1 MSNRLQVLKS
11 SVAKQAIALAVL
23 VFAGNVLLLFTI
35 LGLFSR
41 FEESL
46 RQEQEARQ
54 VVACLLQFSSATQL
68 ATFTLIERTRTE
80 DNSQERYSSIFLGL
94 PRIFAELKHSL
105 RNRPEDDSRLNALSL
120 ALDQA
125 ISLVHK
131 VEVSYWRQYSPGRKQ
146 IHIGYCTELIKVTNT
161 ISDLLTVLDDKYRG
175 MATAENS
182 VSLFTSASLVNIL
195 LLALLVNT
203 LVVITSFLFVVALLI
218 RRIKLIAQNTINIG
232 LENSTVPSSMS
243 ISRSGSR
250 PGSSRRANKDSNDEL
265 GAIALEFRELA
276 EHLNSA
282 KSSEALALE
291 HAADFICLLDQK
303 GILLRVSEASA
314 KLLGYPVA
322 DLVGR
327 RLNSIVEPG
336 AAEALAQALRSLVQV
351 ESPLSFE
358 SRIIKGTGE
367 KRDFAFRAK
376 LSPDKTIVCVA
387 NDVTEKNQ
395 LNSKIRESEERFRT
409 ILNSLPLMV
418 VGLSPSGQITAVNA
432 YGVALSRYS
441 QEELLWQSLEHLFSA
456 PEEAKLSSNTGLS
469 ASPSSLPGVDELV
482 LNRLE
487 GVQLTQKLRRKDGTY
502 VSVELVLGNYADD
515 GIAEQKNNKESDR
528 RADKKS
534 LAFVR
539 DVSVREQIE
548 IAKRDFVNMIG
559 HDLRSPLMSL
569 SATLSYISKA
579 TSLPAVAEAEKVF
592 YSLIALTSDFLY
604 LGRLEAGEEH
614 LGITQTTFSSL
625 INSLVQAITAS
636 ELTRPL
642 VGNFGS
648 TASSAASGV
657 DSYTPLSINQPAGDF
672 ALSADVESLSQ
683 AIMHLLSVLCSA
695 GSSQSQYV
703 IDFRHQPYGLE
714 VLIVGSGLSLSSSI
728 LDSLSQGYV
737 SFSQATGNLR
747 SGLSLGIA
755 IAILGRHG
763 CSLKQYQ
770 SNKQQGFHILVPS
783 R

>member
-35 LGLFSR
+35 LGFFSR

-54 VVACLLQFSSATQL
+54 VVACLSQFSSVTQF
-68 ATFTLIERTRTE
+68 ATFALIERTRTE
-80 DNSQERYSSIFLGL
+80 DNSQERYSSIFLRL

-105 RNRPEDDSRLNALSL
+105 RNRPEDDSRLNDLSL

-131 VEVSYWRQYSPGRKQ
+131 VEVSYWRQYSPSRKHM
-146 IHIGYCTELIKVTNT
+146 HIGYCMELIKVTNT
-161 ISDLLTVLDDKYRG
+161 ISDLLTALDDKYRG
-175 MATAENS
+175 MATAEDS

-195 LLALLVNT
+195 LFTLLAITLLV
-203 LVVITSFLFVVALLI
+203 IASFLFVVALLI
-218 RRIKLIAQNTINIG
+218 RRIKSIAQNTINFG
-232 LENSTVPSSMS
+232 LENSPSPSSMS
-243 ISRSGSR
+243 ISRS
-250 PGSSRRANKDSNDEL
+250 GSSRRANKDSNDEL
-265 GAIALEFRELA
+265 GAIALGFRELA
-276 EHLNSA
+276 QHLNSA

-314 KLLGYPVA
+314 KLLGYPAA
-322 DLVGR
+322 DLIGR
-327 RLNSIVEPG
+327 RLNSVVEPG

-351 ESPLSFE
+351 ESPISFE

-432 YGVALSRYS
+432 YGVALSLYS
-441 QEELLWQSLEHLFSA
+441 QEELLGQSLEHLFS
-456 PEEAKLSSNTGLS
+456 PSS
-469 ASPSSLPGVDELV
+469 ASLTGVDELV

-528 RADKKS
+528 RTDKKS

-548 IAKRDFVNMIG
+548 FAKRDFVNMIG

-636 ELTRPL
+636 ELTRQL
-642 VGNFGS
+642 VGNTGS
-648 TASSAASGV
+648 TASGA
-657 DSYTPLSINQPAGDF
+657 DSYSPLSINQPAGDF
-672 ALSADVESLSQ
+672 ALSADLESLSQ

-695 GSSQSQYV
+695 GSGQSQYV

-714 VLIVGSGLSLSSSI
+714 VLIVGSGLSLTSSI
-728 LDSLSQGYV
+728 LESLSQGYV

-770 SNKQQGFHILVPS
+770 SNKQQGFHILLPS
-783 R
+783 L

>member
-1 MSNRLQVLKS
+1 
-11 SVAKQAIALAVL
+11 VAKQAIALAVF

-54 VVACLLQFSSATQL
+54 VVACLSQFSSVTQF
-68 ATFTLIERTRTE
+68 ATFALIERTRTE
-80 DNSQERYSSIFLGL
+80 DNSQERYSSIFLRL

-105 RNRPEDDSRLNALSL
+105 RNRPEDDSRLNDLSL

-131 VEVSYWRQYSPGRKQ
+131 VEVSYWRQYSPSRKH

-161 ISDLLTVLDDKYRG
+161 ISDLLTALDDKYRG
-175 MATAENS
+175 MATAEDS

-195 LLALLVNT
+195 LFALLAIT
-203 LVVITSFLFVVALLI
+203 LLVIASFLFVVALLI
-218 RRIKLIAQNTINIG
+218 RRIKSIAQNTINFG
-232 LENSTVPSSMS
+232 LENSSAPS
-243 ISRSGSR
+243 SRSGSSWR
-250 PGSSRRANKDSNDEL
+250 VNKDSNDEL

-276 EHLNSA
+276 QHLNSA

-291 HAADFICLLDQK
+291 HSADFICLLDQK

-314 KLLGYPVA
+314 KLLGYPAA
-322 DLVGR
+322 DLIGR

-336 AAEALAQALRSLVQV
+336 AAAALAQALRSLVQV
-351 ESPLSFE
+351 ESLISFE
-358 SRIIKGTGE
+358 SRIVKGTGE

-376 LSPDKTIVCVA
+376 LSPEKTIVCVA

-432 YGVALSRYS
+432 YGVALSMYS
-441 QEELLWQSLEHLFSA
+441 QEELLGQSLEHLFS
-456 PEEAKLSSNTGLS
+456 P
-469 ASPSSLPGVDELV
+469 SPSSLTGVDELV

-528 RADKKS
+528 RTDKKS

-548 IAKRDFVNMIG
+548 FAKRDFVNMIG

-636 ELTRPL
+636 ELTRQL
-642 VGNFGS
+642 VGNTGS
-648 TASSAASGV
+648 TASGA
-657 DSYTPLSINQPAGDF
+657 DSYSPLYINQPAGDF
-672 ALSADVESLSQ
+672 ALSADLESLSQ

-695 GSSQSQYV
+695 GSGQSQYV

-714 VLIVGSGLSLSSSI
+714 VLIVGSGLSLTSSI
-728 LDSLSQGYV
+728 LESLSQGYV

-770 SNKQQGFHILVPS
+770 SNKQQGFHILLPS
-783 R
+783 L

>member
-1 MSNRLQVLKS
+1 MSNKLQVLKS
-11 SVAKQAIALAVL
+11 SVAKQAIALAVF

-54 VVACLLQFSSATQL
+54 VVACLSQFSSVTQF
-68 ATFTLIERTRTE
+68 ATFALIERTRTE
-80 DNSQERYSSIFLGL
+80 DNSQERYSSIFLRL

-105 RNRPEDDSRLNALSL
+105 RNRPEDDSQLNDLSL

-131 VEVSYWRQYSPGRKQ
+131 VEVSYWRQYSPSRKHM
-146 IHIGYCTELIKVTNT
+146 HIGYCTELIKVTNT
-161 ISDLLTVLDDKYRG
+161 ISDLLTALDDKYRG
-175 MATAENS
+175 MATAEDS

-195 LLALLVNT
+195 LFALLAIT
-203 LVVITSFLFVVALLI
+203 LLVIASFLFVVALLI
-218 RRIKLIAQNTINIG
+218 RRIKSIAQNTINFG
-232 LENSTVPSSMS
+232 LENSSAPS
-243 ISRSGSR
+243 SRSGSSWR
-250 PGSSRRANKDSNDEL
+250 VNKDSNDEL

-276 EHLNSA
+276 QHLNSA

-314 KLLGYPVA
+314 KLLGYPAA
-322 DLVGR
+322 DLIGR

-336 AAEALAQALRSLVQV
+336 AAAALAQALRSLVQI
-351 ESPLSFE
+351 ESPISFE
-358 SRIIKGTGE
+358 SRIVKGTGE

-376 LSPDKTIVCVA
+376 LSPEKTIVCVA

-418 VGLSPSGQITAVNA
+418 VGLSPSGKITAVNA
-432 YGVALSRYS
+432 YGVALSMYS
-441 QEELLWQSLEHLFSA
+441 QEELLGQSLEHLFS
-456 PEEAKLSSNTGLS
+456 P
-469 ASPSSLPGVDELV
+469 SPSSLTGVDELV

-528 RADKKS
+528 RTDKKS

-548 IAKRDFVNMIG
+548 FAKRDFVNMIG

-636 ELTRPL
+636 ELTRQL
-642 VGNFGS
+642 VGNTGS
-648 TASSAASGV
+648 TASGA
-657 DSYTPLSINQPAGDF
+657 DSYSPLYINQPAGDF
-672 ALSADVESLSQ
+672 ALSADLESLSQ

-695 GSSQSQYV
+695 GSGQSQYV

-714 VLIVGSGLSLSSSI
+714 VLIVGSGLSLTSSI
-728 LDSLSQGYV
+728 LESLSQGYV

-770 SNKQQGFHILVPS
+770 SNKQQGFHILLPS
-783 R
+783 L

>member
-35 LGLFSR
+35 FGLFSR

-54 VVACLLQFSSATQL
+54 VVACLSQFSSATQF
-68 ATFTLIERTRTE
+68 ATFALIERTRTE
-80 DNSQERYSSIFLGL
+80 DNSQERYSSIFLRL

-105 RNRPEDDSRLNALSL
+105 RDRPEDDARLNALSQ

-131 VEVSYWRQYSPGRKQ
+131 VEVSYWRQYSPNRKL

-161 ISDLLTVLDDKYRG
+161 ISDLLTVLDNKYRG
-175 MATAENS
+175 MATAEDS
-182 VSLFTSASLVNIL
+182 VSLFTSASLVKIL
-195 LLALLVNT
+195 LIALLVNT
-203 LVVITSFLFVVALLI
+203 LVVIASFLFVVALLI
-218 RRIKLIAQNTINIG
+218 RRIKSIAQNTINIG
-232 LENSTVPSSMS
+232 LENSPSPSSMS
-243 ISRSGSR
+243 ISRSVSR
-250 PGSSRRANKDSNDEL
+250 PGSSRRANKVSNDEL

-276 EHLNSA
+276 LHLNSA

-314 KLLGYPVA
+314 KLLGYPAA
-322 DLVGR
+322 DLIGR

-336 AAEALAQALRSLVQV
+336 AAEALAQVLRSLVQV
-351 ESPLSFE
+351 ESPISFE

-376 LSPDKTIVCVA
+376 LSPDNTIVCVA

-432 YGVALSRYS
+432 YGVALSMYS
-441 QEELLWQSLEHLFSA
+441 QEELLGQSLEHLFSA
-456 PEEAKLSSNTGLS
+456 
-469 ASPSSLPGVDELV
+469 SPSSLTGVDELV
-482 LNRLE
+482 SNRLE

-528 RADKKS
+528 RSDKKS

-625 INSLVQAITAS
+625 INSLVQSITAS
-636 ELTRPL
+636 ELTRQL
-642 VGNFGS
+642 VGNTGS
-648 TASSAASGV
+648 TASSA

-683 AIMHLLSVLCSA
+683 AITHLLSVLCSA
-695 GSSQSQYV
+695 GSGQSQYV

-714 VLIVGSGLSLSSSI
+714 VLIVGSGLSLTSSI
-728 LDSLSQGYV
+728 LESLSQGYV

-783 R
+783 L

>member
-1 MSNRLQVLKS
+1 
-11 SVAKQAIALAVL
+11 VAKQAIALAVL

-35 LGLFSR
+35 LGFFSR

-54 VVACLLQFSSATQL
+54 VVACLSQFSSVTQF
-68 ATFTLIERTRTE
+68 ATFALIERTRTE
-80 DNSQERYSSIFLGL
+80 DNSQERYSSIFLRL

-105 RNRPEDDSRLNALSL
+105 RNRPEDDSRLNDLSL

-131 VEVSYWRQYSPGRKQ
+131 VEVSYWRQYSPSRKHM
-146 IHIGYCTELIKVTNT
+146 HIGYCMELIKVTNT
-161 ISDLLTVLDDKYRG
+161 ISDLLTALDDKYRG
-175 MATAENS
+175 MATAEDS

-195 LLALLVNT
+195 LFTLLAITLLV
-203 LVVITSFLFVVALLI
+203 IASFLFVVALLI
-218 RRIKLIAQNTINIG
+218 RRIKSIAQNTINFG
-232 LENSTVPSSMS
+232 LENSPSPSSMS
-243 ISRSGSR
+243 ISRS
-250 PGSSRRANKDSNDEL
+250 GSSRRANKDSNDEL
-265 GAIALEFRELA
+265 GAIALGFRELA
-276 EHLNSA
+276 QHLNSA

-314 KLLGYPVA
+314 KLLGYPAA
-322 DLVGR
+322 DLIGR
-327 RLNSIVEPG
+327 RLNSVVEPG

-351 ESPLSFE
+351 ESPISFE

-432 YGVALSRYS
+432 YGVALSLYS
-441 QEELLWQSLEHLFSA
+441 QEELLGQSLEHLFS
-456 PEEAKLSSNTGLS
+456 PSS
-469 ASPSSLPGVDELV
+469 ASLTGVDELV

-528 RADKKS
+528 RTDKKS

-548 IAKRDFVNMIG
+548 FAKRDFVNMIG

-636 ELTRPL
+636 ELTRQL
-642 VGNFGS
+642 VGNTGS
-648 TASSAASGV
+648 TASGA
-657 DSYTPLSINQPAGDF
+657 DSYSPLSINQPAGDF
-672 ALSADVESLSQ
+672 ALSADLESLSQ

-695 GSSQSQYV
+695 GSGQSQYV

-714 VLIVGSGLSLSSSI
+714 VLIVGSGLSLTSSI
-728 LDSLSQGYV
+728 LESLSQGYV

-770 SNKQQGFHILVPS
+770 SNKQQGFHILLPS
-783 R
+783 L

>member
-1 MSNRLQVLKS
+1 
-11 SVAKQAIALAVL
+11 VAKQAIALAVL
-23 VFAGNVLLLFTI
+23 LFAGNVLLLLTI

-54 VVACLLQFSSATQL
+54 VVACLSQFSSATQF
-68 ATFTLIERTRTE
+68 ATFALIERTRTE

-131 VEVSYWRQYSPGRKQ
+131 VEVSYWRQYSPSRKQ
-146 IHIGYCTELIKVTNT
+146 MHISYCSELIKVTNT
-161 ISDLLTVLDDKYRG
+161 IGELLTALDDKYRG
-175 MATAENS
+175 MATAEDS
-182 VSLFTSASLVNIL
+182 VSLFTSASLVNVL

-203 LVVITSFLFVVALLI
+203 LVVIASFLFVVALLI
-218 RRIKLIAQNTINIG
+218 RRIKSIAQNTINIG
-232 LENSTVPSSMS
+232 LENSSAPSSMS

-265 GAIALEFRELA
+265 GKIALEFRELA
-276 EHLNSA
+276 QHLNSA

-314 KLLGYPVA
+314 KLLGYPAA

-336 AAEALAQALRSLVQV
+336 VAEALAQALRSLVQV
-351 ESPLSFE
+351 ESPTSFE

-418 VGLSPSGQITAVNA
+418 VGLSLSGQITAVNA
-432 YGVALSRYS
+432 YGVALSMYS
-441 QEELLWQSLEHLFSA
+441 QEELLGQSLEHLFS
-456 PEEAKLSSNTGLS
+456 P
-469 ASPSSLPGVDELV
+469 SPSSLTGVDELV

-487 GVQLTQKLRRKDGTY
+487 GVQLTQKLRRKDDTY
-502 VSVELVLGNYADD
+502 LPVELVLGNYADD
-515 GIAEQKNNKESDR
+515 GIAEQKNNNELDR
-528 RADKKS
+528 RSDKKS

-625 INSLVQAITAS
+625 INSLVQSISAS
-636 ELTRPL
+636 ELTRQL
-642 VGNFGS
+642 VIN
-648 TASSAASGV
+648 T
-657 DSYTPLSINQPAGDF
+657 DSFSPLSINQPAGDF
-672 ALSADVESLSQ
+672 ALTADVESLSQ
-683 AIMHLLSVLCSA
+683 TITHLLSVLCSA
-695 GSSQSQYV
+695 GSGQSQYV

-728 LDSLSQGYV
+728 LESLSQGYV

-763 CSLKQYQ
+763 CRLKQYQ
-770 SNKQQGFHILVPS
+770 SNKQQGFHILLPS
-783 R
+783 L

>member
-1 MSNRLQVLKS
+1 
-11 SVAKQAIALAVL
+11 
-23 VFAGNVLLLFTI
+23 
-35 LGLFSR
+35 
-41 FEESL
+41 
-46 RQEQEARQ
+46 
-54 VVACLLQFSSATQL
+54 
-68 ATFTLIERTRTE
+68 
-80 DNSQERYSSIFLGL
+80 
-94 PRIFAELKHSL
+94 
-105 RNRPEDDSRLNALSL
+105 
-120 ALDQA
+120 
-125 ISLVHK
+125 
-131 VEVSYWRQYSPGRKQ
+131 
-146 IHIGYCTELIKVTNT
+146 
-161 ISDLLTVLDDKYRG
+161 
-175 MATAENS
+175 
-182 VSLFTSASLVNIL
+182 SLFTSASLVNIL
-195 LLALLVNT
+195 LFALLAIT
-203 LVVITSFLFVVALLI
+203 LLVIASFLFVVALLI
-218 RRIKLIAQNTINIG
+218 RRIKSIAQNTINFG
-232 LENSTVPSSMS
+232 LENSSAPS
-243 ISRSGSR
+243 SRSGSSWR
-250 PGSSRRANKDSNDEL
+250 VNKDSNDEL

-276 EHLNSA
+276 QHLNSA

-314 KLLGYPVA
+314 KLLGYPAA
-322 DLVGR
+322 DLIGR

-336 AAEALAQALRSLVQV
+336 AAAALAQALRSLVQI
-351 ESPLSFE
+351 ESPISFE
-358 SRIIKGTGE
+358 SRIVKGTGE

-376 LSPDKTIVCVA
+376 LSPEKTIVCVA

-418 VGLSPSGQITAVNA
+418 VGLSPSGKITAVNA
-432 YGVALSRYS
+432 YGVALSMYS
-441 QEELLWQSLEHLFSA
+441 QEELLGQSLEHLFS
-456 PEEAKLSSNTGLS
+456 P
-469 ASPSSLPGVDELV
+469 SPSSLTGVDELV

-528 RADKKS
+528 RTDKKS

-548 IAKRDFVNMIG
+548 FAKRDFVNMIG

-636 ELTRPL
+636 ELTRQL
-642 VGNFGS
+642 VGNTGS
-648 TASSAASGV
+648 TASGA
-657 DSYTPLSINQPAGDF
+657 DSYSPLYINQPAGDF
-672 ALSADVESLSQ
+672 ALSADLESLSQ

-695 GSSQSQYV
+695 GSGQSQYV

-714 VLIVGSGLSLSSSI
+714 VLIVGSGLSLTSSI
-728 LDSLSQGYV
+728 LESLSQGYV

-755 IAILGRHG
+755 IAI
-763 CSLKQYQ
+763 
-770 SNKQQGFHILVPS
+770 
-783 R
+783 

>member
-1 MSNRLQVLKS
+1 LSNRLQVLKS

-54 VVACLLQFSSATQL
+54 VVACLSQFSSVTQF
-68 ATFTLIERTRTE
+68 ATFALIERTRTE
-80 DNSQERYSSIFLGL
+80 DNSQERYSSIFLRL

-105 RNRPEDDSRLNALSL
+105 RNRPEDDSRLNDLSL

-131 VEVSYWRQYSPGRKQ
+131 VEVSYWRQYSPSRKH

-161 ISDLLTVLDDKYRG
+161 ISDLLTALDDKYRG
-175 MATAENS
+175 MATAEDS
-182 VSLFTSASLVNIL
+182 VSLFTSASLVNFLLFAVLAITIL
-195 LLALLVNT
+195 
-203 LVVITSFLFVVALLI
+203 VIASFLFVVALLI
-218 RRIKLIAQNTINIG
+218 RRIKSIAQNTINFG
-232 LENSTVPSSMS
+232 LENSPSPSSMS
-243 ISRSGSR
+243 ISRSGS
-250 PGSSRRANKDSNDEL
+250 SRRANKDSSDEL

-276 EHLNSA
+276 QHLNSA

-314 KLLGYPVA
+314 KLLGYPAA
-322 DLVGR
+322 DLIGR

-336 AAEALAQALRSLVQV
+336 AAEVLAQALRSLVQV
-351 ESPLSFE
+351 ESPISFE

-432 YGVALSRYS
+432 YGVALSMYS
-441 QEELLWQSLEHLFSA
+441 QEELLGQSLEHLFA
-456 PEEAKLSSNTGLS
+456 P
-469 ASPSSLPGVDELV
+469 SPSSLTGVDELV

-528 RADKKS
+528 RTDKKS

-548 IAKRDFVNMIG
+548 FAKRDFVNMIG

-636 ELTRPL
+636 ELTRQL
-642 VGNFGS
+642 VGSTGS
-648 TASSAASGV
+648 SASSA
-657 DSYTPLSINQPAGDF
+657 DSYSPLSINQPAGDF
-672 ALSADVESLSQ
+672 ALSADAESLSQ

-695 GSSQSQYV
+695 GSGQSQYV
-703 IDFRHQPYGLE
+703 IDFRQQPYGLE

-728 LDSLSQGYV
+728 LESLSQGYV

-770 SNKQQGFHILVPS
+770 SNKQQGFHILLPS
-783 R
+783 L

>member
-1 MSNRLQVLKS
+1 LSNKLPVLKS
-11 SVAKQAIALAVL
+11 SVAKQFIALAVL

-35 LGLFSR
+35 WALFSR
-41 FEESL
+41 FETSL

-54 VVACLLQFSSATQL
+54 VVACLSQFSSATRC
-68 ATFTLIERTRTE
+68 ATFALIERSRTE
-80 DNSQERYSSIFLGL
+80 DNSEDRYSSVFFRL
-94 PRIFAELKHSL
+94 PPIFAELKHSL

-131 VEVSYWRQYSPGRKQ
+131 VELSYWRQYSPSRKQ
-146 IHIGYCTELIKVTNT
+146 MHIMYCSELIKVTNT
-161 ISDLLTVLDDKYRG
+161 IGELLTALDDKYRG
-175 MATAENS
+175 MATAEDSIN
-182 VSLFTSASLVNIL
+182 LFTSASLVNVL
-195 LLALLVNT
+195 LLALLANT
-203 LVVITSFLFVVALLI
+203 LVVIASFLFVVASLR
-218 RRIKLIAQNTINIG
+218 RRIKSIARNAIDIG
-232 LENSTVPSSMS
+232 LENLSGPSS
-243 ISRSGSR
+243 
-250 PGSSRRANKDSNDEL
+250 SSSSPRANKRRNDEL
-265 GAIALEFRELA
+265 SAIALDFRALA
-276 EHLNSA
+276 RHLNSA
-282 KSSEALALE
+282 KSSEALALD

-314 KLLGYPVA
+314 KLLGYPSA
-322 DLVGR
+322 DLIGR

-351 ESPLSFE
+351 ESPISFE

-395 LNSKIRESEERFRT
+395 LNSRIRQSEARFRT

-432 YGVALSRYS
+432 YGVALSLFS
-441 QEELLWQSLEHLFSA
+441 QEELLGQSLEHLFSA
-456 PEEAKLSSNTGLS
+456 PEEAKLGSNNGLGASTS
-469 ASPSSLPGVDELV
+469 ALPGVDELV

-487 GVQLTQKLRRKDGTY
+487 GVQLMQKLRRKDGNY

-515 GIAEQKNNKESDR
+515 GIAEQKNNRAADR
-528 RADKKS
+528 RTDKKS

-579 TSLPAVAEAEKVF
+579 TSLPAVAEAEQVF

-614 LGITQTTFSSL
+614 LVITQTTVSSL
-625 INSLVQAITAS
+625 INNLVQSITAS
-636 ELTRPL
+636 ELTRRL
-642 VGNFGS
+642 VGAINS
-648 TASSAASGV
+648 SASAASGATN
-657 DSYTPLSINQPAGDF
+657 DTAGGTESYSPLSISQPAGDF
-672 ALSADVESLSQ
+672 ALSADIESLSQ
-683 AIMHLLSVLCSA
+683 AITHLLGVLCSA
-695 GSSQSQYV
+695 GSGQSKYV

-714 VLIVGSGLSLSSSI
+714 VLIVGSDLSLTSSI
-728 LDSLSQGYV
+728 LESLSQGYV

-770 SNKQQGFHILVPS
+770 SNKQQGFHVLLPS
-783 R
+783 L

>member
-1 MSNRLQVLKS
+1 LSNRLQVRKS

-23 VFAGNVLLLFTI
+23 LFAGNVLLLLTI

-54 VVACLLQFSSATQL
+54 VVACLSQFSSATQF
-68 ATFTLIERTRTE
+68 ATFALIERTRTE

-131 VEVSYWRQYSPGRKQ
+131 VEVSYWRQYSPSRKQ
-146 IHIGYCTELIKVTNT
+146 MHISYCSELIKVTNT
-161 ISDLLTVLDDKYRG
+161 IGELLTALDDKYRG
-175 MATAENS
+175 MATAEDS
-182 VSLFTSASLVNIL
+182 VSLFTSASLVNVL

-203 LVVITSFLFVVALLI
+203 LVVIASFLFVVALLI
-218 RRIKLIAQNTINIG
+218 RRIKSIAQNTINIG
-232 LENSTVPSSMS
+232 LENSSAPSSMS

-265 GAIALEFRELA
+265 GKIALEFRELA
-276 EHLNSA
+276 QHLNSA

-314 KLLGYPVA
+314 KLLGYPAA

-336 AAEALAQALRSLVQV
+336 VAEALAQALRSLVQV
-351 ESPLSFE
+351 ESPTSFE

-418 VGLSPSGQITAVNA
+418 VGLSLSGQITAVNA
-432 YGVALSRYS
+432 YGVALSMYS
-441 QEELLWQSLEHLFSA
+441 QEELLGQSLEHLFS
-456 PEEAKLSSNTGLS
+456 P
-469 ASPSSLPGVDELV
+469 SPSSLTGVDELV

-487 GVQLTQKLRRKDGTY
+487 GVQLTQKLRRKDDTY
-502 VSVELVLGNYADD
+502 LPVELVLGNYADD
-515 GIAEQKNNKESDR
+515 GIAEQKNNNELDR
-528 RADKKS
+528 RSDKKS

-625 INSLVQAITAS
+625 INSLVQSISAS
-636 ELTRPL
+636 ELTRQL
-642 VGNFGS
+642 VIN
-648 TASSAASGV
+648 T
-657 DSYTPLSINQPAGDF
+657 DSFSPLSINQPAGDF
-672 ALSADVESLSQ
+672 ALTADVESLSQ
-683 AIMHLLSVLCSA
+683 TITHLLSVLCSA
-695 GSSQSQYV
+695 GSGQSQYV

-728 LDSLSQGYV
+728 LESLSQGYV

-763 CSLKQYQ
+763 CRLKQYQ
-770 SNKQQGFHILVPS
+770 SNKQQGFHILLPS
-783 R
+783 L

>member
-54 VVACLLQFSSATQL
+54 VVACLSQFSSATQL

-120 ALDQA
+120 ALDQT

-131 VEVSYWRQYSPGRKQ
+131 VEVSYWRQYSPSRKH

-182 VSLFTSASLVNIL
+182 VGLFTSASLVNIL
-195 LLALLVNT
+195 LLALFVNT
-203 LVVITSFLFVVALLI
+203 LVVIASFLFVVALLI

-232 LENSTVPSSMS
+232 LENSTVPISVSMPVSSS
-243 ISRSGSR
+243 SSR
-250 PGSSRRANKDSNDEL
+250 SSRRASKDSNDEL
-265 GAIALEFRELA
+265 AAIAQDFRELA
-276 EHLNSA
+276 LHLNSA

-314 KLLGYPVA
+314 KLLGYPAA
-322 DLVGR
+322 DLIGR

-351 ESPLSFE
+351 ESPISFE

-432 YGVALSRYS
+432 YGVALSMYS
-441 QEELLWQSLEHLFSA
+441 QDELLGQSLEHLFSA
-456 PEEAKLSSNTGLS
+456 PEEAKLTSNAGLG
-469 ASPSSLPGVDELV
+469 ASPASLPGVDELV

-502 VSVELVLGNYADD
+502 VPVELVLGNYADD

-579 TSLPAVAEAEKVF
+579 TSLPAVAEAEQVF

-604 LGRLEAGEEH
+604 LGRLEAGEEQ

-625 INSLVQAITAS
+625 INSLVQSITAS
-636 ELTRPL
+636 ALTKQL
-642 VGNFGS
+642 
-648 TASSAASGV
+648 TCA
-657 DSYTPLSINQPAGDF
+657 DSNTPLSINQPAGDF
-672 ALSADVESLSQ
+672 AVSADVESLSQ

-695 GSSQSQYV
+695 GSGQSQYV

-714 VLIVGSGLSLSSSI
+714 VLIAGSGLSLTSSI
-728 LDSLSQGYV
+728 VESLSQGYV

-755 IAILGRHG
+755 ITILGRHG

-770 SNKQQGFHILVPS
+770 GNKQQGFHILLPS
-783 R
+783 L

>member
-1 MSNRLQVLKS
+1 MSNRLPVLKS
-11 SVAKQAIALAVL
+11 SLAKQAIALAVL
-23 VFAGNVLLLFTI
+23 VFAGSVFLLLTI

-54 VVACLLQFSSATQL
+54 VVACLSQFSSATQF
-68 ATFTLIERTRTE
+68 ATFALIERTRTE

-120 ALDQA
+120 ALDQT

-131 VEVSYWRQYSPGRKQ
+131 VEVSYWRQYSPSRKH

-195 LLALLVNT
+195 LFALLVNT
-203 LVVITSFLFVVALLI
+203 LVVIASFLFVVALLI

-232 LENSTVPSSMS
+232 LENSTVPISMPVSSS
-243 ISRSGSR
+243 SSR
-250 PGSSRRANKDSNDEL
+250 SSRRASKDSSDEL
-265 GAIALEFRELA
+265 AAIAQDFRELA
-276 EHLNSA
+276 LHLNSA

-314 KLLGYPVA
+314 KLLGYPAA

-351 ESPLSFE
+351 ESPISFE

-395 LNSKIRESEERFRT
+395 LNAKIRESEERFRT

-432 YGVALSRYS
+432 YGVALSMYS
-441 QEELLWQSLEHLFSA
+441 QDELLGQSLEHLFSA
-456 PEEAKLSSNTGLS
+456 PEEAKLTSNAGLGT
-469 ASPSSLPGVDELV
+469 SPASLPGVDEVV

-487 GVQLTQKLRRKDGTY
+487 GVQLTQKLRRKDGTH
-502 VSVELVLGNYADD
+502 VPVELVLGNYADD
-515 GIAEQKNNKESDR
+515 GIVEKNNNESDR
-528 RADKKS
+528 RTDKKS

-579 TSLPAVAEAEKVF
+579 TSLPAVAEAEQVF

-604 LGRLEAGEEH
+604 LGRLEAGEEQ

-625 INSLVQAITAS
+625 INSLVQSLTAS
-636 ELTRPL
+636 ELTRQL
-642 VGNFGS
+642 
-648 TASSAASGV
+648 TRA
-657 DSYTPLSINQPAGDF
+657 DSNTPLSMNQPAGDF
-672 ALSADVESLSQ
+672 AVSADVESLSQ
-683 AIMHLLSVLCSA
+683 AITHLLSVLCSA
-695 GSSQSQYV
+695 GSGQSQYV

-714 VLIVGSGLSLSSSI
+714 VLIAGSGLSLTSSI
-728 LDSLSQGYV
+728 VESLSQGYV

-770 SNKQQGFHILVPS
+770 GNKQQGFHILLPS
-783 R
+783 L

>member
-1 MSNRLQVLKS
+1 MSNKLQVLKS

-54 VVACLLQFSSATQL
+54 VVACLSQFSSVTQF
-68 ATFTLIERTRTE
+68 ATFALIERTRTE
-80 DNSQERYSSIFLGL
+80 DNSQERYSSIFLRL

-105 RNRPEDDSRLNALSL
+105 RNRPEDDSRLNDLSL

-131 VEVSYWRQYSPGRKQ
+131 VEVSYWRQYSPSRKH

-161 ISDLLTVLDDKYRG
+161 ISDLLTALDDKYRG
-175 MATAENS
+175 MATAEYS
-182 VSLFTSASLVNIL
+182 VSLFTSASLVNL
-195 LLALLVNT
+195 LLFALLAIT
-203 LVVITSFLFVVALLI
+203 ILVIASFLFVVALLI
-218 RRIKLIAQNTINIG
+218 RRIKSIAQNTINFG
-232 LENSTVPSSMS
+232 LENSPSPSSMS
-243 ISRSGSR
+243 ISRS
-250 PGSSRRANKDSNDEL
+250 GSSRRANKDSNDEL
-265 GAIALEFRELA
+265 GAIALGFRELA
-276 EHLNSA
+276 QHLNSA

-314 KLLGYPVA
+314 KLLGYPAA
-322 DLVGR
+322 DLIGR
-327 RLNSIVEPG
+327 RLNSVVEPG

-351 ESPLSFE
+351 ESPISFE
-358 SRIIKGTGE
+358 SRIIKGSGE

-432 YGVALSRYS
+432 YGVALSLYS
-441 QEELLWQSLEHLFSA
+441 QEELLGQSLEHLFS
-456 PEEAKLSSNTGLS
+456 PSS
-469 ASPSSLPGVDELV
+469 ASLTGVDELV

-502 VSVELVLGNYADD
+502 VSVDLVLGNYADD

-528 RADKKS
+528 RTDKKS

-548 IAKRDFVNMIG
+548 FAKRDFVNMIG

-636 ELTRPL
+636 ELTRQL
-642 VGNFGS
+642 VGSTGS
-648 TASSAASGV
+648 SASSA
-657 DSYTPLSINQPAGDF
+657 DSYSPLSINQPAGDF
-672 ALSADVESLSQ
+672 ALSADAESLSQ

-695 GSSQSQYV
+695 GSGQSQYV
-703 IDFRHQPYGLE
+703 IDFRQQPYGLE

-728 LDSLSQGYV
+728 LESLSQGYV

-770 SNKQQGFHILVPS
+770 SNKQQGFHILLPS
-783 R
+783 L

>member
-1 MSNRLQVLKS
+1 MSNRLQVRKS

-23 VFAGNVLLLFTI
+23 LFAGNVLLLLTI

-54 VVACLLQFSSATQL
+54 VVACLSQFSSATQF
-68 ATFTLIERTRTE
+68 ATFALIERTRTE

-131 VEVSYWRQYSPGRKQ
+131 VEVSYWRQYSPSRKQ
-146 IHIGYCTELIKVTNT
+146 MHISYCSELIKVTNT
-161 ISDLLTVLDDKYRG
+161 IGELLTALDDKYRG
-175 MATAENS
+175 MATAEDS
-182 VSLFTSASLVNIL
+182 VSLFTSASLVNVL

-203 LVVITSFLFVVALLI
+203 LVVIASFLFVVALLI
-218 RRIKLIAQNTINIG
+218 RRIKSIAQNTINIG
-232 LENSTVPSSMS
+232 LENSSAPSSMS

-265 GAIALEFRELA
+265 GKIALEFRELA
-276 EHLNSA
+276 QHLNSA

-314 KLLGYPVA
+314 KLLGYPAA

-336 AAEALAQALRSLVQV
+336 VAEALAQALRSLVQV
-351 ESPLSFE
+351 ESPTSFE

-418 VGLSPSGQITAVNA
+418 VGLSLSGQITAVNA
-432 YGVALSRYS
+432 YGVALSMYS
-441 QEELLWQSLEHLFSA
+441 QEELLGQSLEHLFS
-456 PEEAKLSSNTGLS
+456 P
-469 ASPSSLPGVDELV
+469 SPSSLTGVDELV

-487 GVQLTQKLRRKDGTY
+487 GVQLTQKLRRKDDTY
-502 VSVELVLGNYADD
+502 LPVELVLGNYADD
-515 GIAEQKNNKESDR
+515 GIAEQKNNNELDR
-528 RADKKS
+528 RSDKKS

-625 INSLVQAITAS
+625 INSLVQSISAS
-636 ELTRPL
+636 ELTRQL
-642 VGNFGS
+642 VIN
-648 TASSAASGV
+648 T
-657 DSYTPLSINQPAGDF
+657 DSFSPLSINQPAGDF
-672 ALSADVESLSQ
+672 ALTADVESLSQ
-683 AIMHLLSVLCSA
+683 TITHLLSVLCSA
-695 GSSQSQYV
+695 GSGQSQYV

-728 LDSLSQGYV
+728 LESLSQGYV

-763 CSLKQYQ
+763 CRLKQYQ
-770 SNKQQGFHILVPS
+770 SNKQQGFHILLPS
-783 R
+783 L

>member
-54 VVACLLQFSSATQL
+54 VVACLSQFSSATQL

-195 LLALLVNT
+195 LLALLLNT

-232 LENSTVPSSMS
+232 LENSTVPSSLS
-243 ISRSGSR
+243 ISRSGS
-250 PGSSRRANKDSNDEL
+250 SQRANKDSNDEL

-276 EHLNSA
+276 KHLNSA

-351 ESPLSFE
+351 ESPISFE

-441 QEELLWQSLEHLFSA
+441 QEELLGQSLEHLFSA

-636 ELTRPL
+636 ELTKQL

>member
-1 MSNRLQVLKS
+1 MSNKLQVLKS

-54 VVACLLQFSSATQL
+54 VVACLSQFSSVTQF
-68 ATFTLIERTRTE
+68 ATFALIERTRTE
-80 DNSQERYSSIFLGL
+80 DNSQERYSSIFLRL

-105 RNRPEDDSRLNALSL
+105 RNRPEDDSRLNDLSL

-131 VEVSYWRQYSPGRKQ
+131 VEVSYWRQYSPSRKH

-161 ISDLLTVLDDKYRG
+161 ISDLLTALDDKYRG
-175 MATAENS
+175 MATAEYS
-182 VSLFTSASLVNIL
+182 VSLFTSASLVNL
-195 LLALLVNT
+195 LLFALLAIT
-203 LVVITSFLFVVALLI
+203 ILVIASFLFVVALLI
-218 RRIKLIAQNTINIG
+218 RRIKSIAQNTINFG
-232 LENSTVPSSMS
+232 LENSPSPSSMS
-243 ISRSGSR
+243 ISRS
-250 PGSSRRANKDSNDEL
+250 GSSRRANKDSNDEL
-265 GAIALEFRELA
+265 GAIALGFRELA
-276 EHLNSA
+276 QHLNSA

-314 KLLGYPVA
+314 KLLGYPAA
-322 DLVGR
+322 DLIGR
-327 RLNSIVEPG
+327 RLNSVVEPG

-351 ESPLSFE
+351 ESPISFE

-432 YGVALSRYS
+432 YGVALSLYS
-441 QEELLWQSLEHLFSA
+441 QEELLGQSLEHLFS
-456 PEEAKLSSNTGLS
+456 PSS
-469 ASPSSLPGVDELV
+469 ASLTGVDELV

-528 RADKKS
+528 RTDKKS

-548 IAKRDFVNMIG
+548 FAKRDFVNMIG

-636 ELTRPL
+636 ELTRQL
-642 VGNFGS
+642 VGSTGS
-648 TASSAASGV
+648 SASSA
-657 DSYTPLSINQPAGDF
+657 DSYSPLSINQPAGDF
-672 ALSADVESLSQ
+672 ALSADAESLSQ

-695 GSSQSQYV
+695 GSGQSQYV
-703 IDFRHQPYGLE
+703 IDFRQQPYGLE

-728 LDSLSQGYV
+728 LESLSQGYV

-770 SNKQQGFHILVPS
+770 SNKQQGFHILLPS
-783 R
+783 L

>member
-35 LGLFSR
+35 LGFFSR

-54 VVACLLQFSSATQL
+54 VVACLSQFSSVTQF
-68 ATFTLIERTRTE
+68 ATFALIERTRTE
-80 DNSQERYSSIFLGL
+80 DNSQERYSSIFLRL

-105 RNRPEDDSRLNALSL
+105 RNRPEDDSRLNDLSL

-131 VEVSYWRQYSPGRKQ
+131 VEVSYWRQYSPSRKHM
-146 IHIGYCTELIKVTNT
+146 HIGYCTELIKVTNT
-161 ISDLLTVLDDKYRG
+161 ISDLLTALDDKYRG
-175 MATAENS
+175 MATAEDS

-195 LLALLVNT
+195 LFTLLAITLLV
-203 LVVITSFLFVVALLI
+203 IASFLFVVALLI
-218 RRIKLIAQNTINIG
+218 RRIKSIAQNTINFG
-232 LENSTVPSSMS
+232 LENSPSPSSMS
-243 ISRSGSR
+243 ISRS
-250 PGSSRRANKDSNDEL
+250 GSSRRANKDSNDEL
-265 GAIALEFRELA
+265 GAIALGFRELA
-276 EHLNSA
+276 QHLNSA

-314 KLLGYPVA
+314 KLLGYPAA
-322 DLVGR
+322 DLIGR
-327 RLNSIVEPG
+327 RLNSVVEPG

-351 ESPLSFE
+351 ESPISFE

-432 YGVALSRYS
+432 YGVALSLYS
-441 QEELLWQSLEHLFSA
+441 QEELLGQSLEHLFS
-456 PEEAKLSSNTGLS
+456 PSS
-469 ASPSSLPGVDELV
+469 ASLTGVDELV

-528 RADKKS
+528 RTDKKS

-548 IAKRDFVNMIG
+548 FAKRDFVNMIG

-636 ELTRPL
+636 ELTRQL
-642 VGNFGS
+642 VGNTGS
-648 TASSAASGV
+648 TASGA
-657 DSYTPLSINQPAGDF
+657 DSYSPLSINQPAGDF
-672 ALSADVESLSQ
+672 ALSADLESLSQ

-695 GSSQSQYV
+695 GSGQSQYV

-714 VLIVGSGLSLSSSI
+714 VLIVGSGLSLTSSI
-728 LDSLSQGYV
+728 LESLSQGYV

-770 SNKQQGFHILVPS
+770 SNKQQGFHILLPS
-783 R
+783 L

>member
-11 SVAKQAIALAVL
+11 SVAKQAITLAVL

-35 LGLFSR
+35 LGFFSR

-54 VVACLLQFSSATQL
+54 VVACLSQFSSVTQF
-68 ATFTLIERTRTE
+68 ATFALIERTRTE
-80 DNSQERYSSIFLGL
+80 DNSQERYSSIFLRL

-105 RNRPEDDSRLNALSL
+105 RNRPEDDSRLNDLSL

-131 VEVSYWRQYSPGRKQ
+131 VEVSYWRQYSPSRKH

-161 ISDLLTVLDDKYRG
+161 ISDLLTALDDKYRG
-175 MATAENS
+175 MATAEDS

-195 LLALLVNT
+195 LFALLAIT
-203 LVVITSFLFVVALLI
+203 LLVIASFLFVVALLI
-218 RRIKLIAQNTINIG
+218 RRIKSIAQNTINFG
-232 LENSTVPSSMS
+232 LENSSAPS
-243 ISRSGSR
+243 SRSGSSWR
-250 PGSSRRANKDSNDEL
+250 VNKDSNDEL

-276 EHLNSA
+276 QHLNSA

-291 HAADFICLLDQK
+291 HSADFICLLDQK

-314 KLLGYPVA
+314 KLLGYPAA
-322 DLVGR
+322 DLIGR

-336 AAEALAQALRSLVQV
+336 AAEALAQTLRSLVQV
-351 ESPLSFE
+351 ESPISFE

-432 YGVALSRYS
+432 YGVALSLYS
-441 QEELLWQSLEHLFSA
+441 QEELLGQSLEHLFS
-456 PEEAKLSSNTGLS
+456 P
-469 ASPSSLPGVDELV
+469 SPSSLTGVDELV

-528 RADKKS
+528 RTDKKS

-548 IAKRDFVNMIG
+548 FAKRDFVNMIG

-636 ELTRPL
+636 ELTRQL
-642 VGNFGS
+642 VGNTGS
-648 TASSAASGV
+648 TASGA
-657 DSYTPLSINQPAGDF
+657 DSYSPLYINQPAGDF
-672 ALSADVESLSQ
+672 ALSADLESLSQ

-695 GSSQSQYV
+695 GSGQSQYV

-714 VLIVGSGLSLSSSI
+714 VLIVGSGLSLTSSI
-728 LDSLSQGYV
+728 LESLSQGYV

-770 SNKQQGFHILVPS
+770 SNKQQGFHILLPS
-783 R
+783 L

>member
-1 MSNRLQVLKS
+1 MSNKLQVLKS
-11 SVAKQAIALAVL
+11 SVAKQAIALAVF

-54 VVACLLQFSSATQL
+54 VVACLSQFSSVTQF
-68 ATFTLIERTRTE
+68 ATFALIERTRTE
-80 DNSQERYSSIFLGL
+80 DNSQERYSSIFLRL

-105 RNRPEDDSRLNALSL
+105 RNRPEDDSRLNDLSL

-131 VEVSYWRQYSPGRKQ
+131 VEVSYWRQYSPSRKHM
-146 IHIGYCTELIKVTNT
+146 HIGYCTELIKVTNT
-161 ISDLLTVLDDKYRG
+161 ISDLLTALDDKYRG
-175 MATAENS
+175 MATAEDS

-195 LLALLVNT
+195 LFALLAIT
-203 LVVITSFLFVVALLI
+203 LLVIASFLFVVALLI
-218 RRIKLIAQNTINIG
+218 RRIKSIAQNTINFG
-232 LENSTVPSSMS
+232 LENSSAPS
-243 ISRSGSR
+243 SRSGSSWR
-250 PGSSRRANKDSNDEL
+250 VNKDSNDEL

-276 EHLNSA
+276 QHLNSA

-314 KLLGYPVA
+314 KLLGYPAA
-322 DLVGR
+322 DLIGR

-336 AAEALAQALRSLVQV
+336 AAAALAQALRSLVQI
-351 ESPLSFE
+351 ESPISFE
-358 SRIIKGTGE
+358 SRIVKGTGE

-376 LSPDKTIVCVA
+376 LSPEKTIVCVA

-418 VGLSPSGQITAVNA
+418 VGLSPSGKITAVNA
-432 YGVALSRYS
+432 YGVALSMYS
-441 QEELLWQSLEHLFSA
+441 QEELLGQSLEHLFS
-456 PEEAKLSSNTGLS
+456 P
-469 ASPSSLPGVDELV
+469 SPSSLTGVDELV

-528 RADKKS
+528 RTDKKS

-548 IAKRDFVNMIG
+548 FAKRDFVNMIG

-636 ELTRPL
+636 ELTRQL
-642 VGNFGS
+642 VGNTGS
-648 TASSAASGV
+648 TASGA
-657 DSYTPLSINQPAGDF
+657 DSYSPLYINQPAGDF
-672 ALSADVESLSQ
+672 ALSADLESLSQ

-695 GSSQSQYV
+695 GSGQSQYV

-714 VLIVGSGLSLSSSI
+714 VLIVGSGLSLTSSI
-728 LDSLSQGYV
+728 LESLSQGYV

-770 SNKQQGFHILVPS
+770 SNKQQGFHILLPS
-783 R
+783 L

>member
-1 MSNRLQVLKS
+1 MSSRLQVLKS
-11 SVAKQAIALAVL
+11 SVAKQAMALALL
-23 VFAGNVLLLFTI
+23 VFAGNVLLLFTV

-54 VVACLLQFSSATQL
+54 IVACLSQFSSATQF
-68 ATFTLIERTRTE
+68 ATFALIERTRTE
-80 DNSQERYSSIFLGL
+80 DNSQERYSSIFLRL

-105 RNRPEDDSRLNALSL
+105 RDRPEDDERLNALSL

-131 VEVSYWRQYSPGRKQ
+131 VEVSYWRQYSPNRKL
-146 IHIGYCTELIKVTNT
+146 IHIGHCTELIKVTNT
-161 ISDLLTVLDDKYRG
+161 ISNLLTVLDDKYRG
-175 MATAENS
+175 MATAEDS
-182 VSLFTSASLVNIL
+182 VSLFTSASLVNVL
-195 LLALLVNT
+195 LLALLTNT
-203 LVVITSFLFVVALLI
+203 IVVIVSFLFVVALLI
-218 RRIKLIAQNTINIG
+218 RRIKLIAQNTINVG
-232 LENSTVPSSMS
+232 LENSSVS
-243 ISRSGSR
+243 ISS
-250 PGSSRRANKDSNDEL
+250 SSRRAKVDGKDEL
-265 GAIALEFRELA
+265 GTIAQGFRDLA
-276 EHLNSA
+276 LHLNSA

-314 KLLGYPVA
+314 KLLGYPST
-322 DLVGR
+322 DLIGR

-351 ESPLSFE
+351 ESPISFE
-358 SRIIKGTGE
+358 SRIVKGTGE

-432 YGVALSRYS
+432 YGVALSMYS
-441 QEELLWQSLEHLFSA
+441 QEELLGQSLESLFSA
-456 PEEAKLSSNTGLS
+456 S
-469 ASPSSLPGVDELV
+469 APSLTGVDELV
-482 LNRLE
+482 SNRLE

-502 VSVELVLGNYADD
+502 VTVELVLGNYADD
-515 GIAEQKNNKESDR
+515 GIAEQRNSNESDR
-528 RADKKS
+528 RTDKKS

-604 LGRLEAGEEH
+604 LGRLEAGEEK

-625 INSLVQAITAS
+625 INSLVQSITVS
-636 ELTRPL
+636 ELTRQL
-642 VGNFGS
+642 
-648 TASSAASGV
+648 ASADNYS
-657 DSYTPLSINQPAGDF
+657 PLSINHSISTNSGASDF
-672 ALSADVESLSQ
+672 VLSADIESLSL
-683 AIMHLLSVLCSA
+683 AFMHLLSVLCST
-695 GSSQSQYV
+695 GSGQSQYV

-714 VLIVGSGLSLSSSI
+714 VLIAGSGLSLTSSI
-728 LDSLSQGYV
+728 LESLSQGYV

-770 SNKQQGFHILVPS
+770 SNKQQGFHILLPS
-783 R
+783 L

>member
-1 MSNRLQVLKS
+1 MSNKLQVLKS

-54 VVACLLQFSSATQL
+54 VVACLSQFSSVTQF
-68 ATFTLIERTRTE
+68 ATFALIERTRTE
-80 DNSQERYSSIFLGL
+80 DNSQERYSSIFLRL

-105 RNRPEDDSRLNALSL
+105 RNRPEDDSRLNDLSL

-131 VEVSYWRQYSPGRKQ
+131 VEVSYWRQYSPSRKH

-161 ISDLLTVLDDKYRG
+161 ISDLLTALDDKYRG
-175 MATAENS
+175 MATAEYS
-182 VSLFTSASLVNIL
+182 VSLFTSASLVNL
-195 LLALLVNT
+195 LLFALLAIT
-203 LVVITSFLFVVALLI
+203 ILVIASFLFVVALLI
-218 RRIKLIAQNTINIG
+218 RRIKSIAQNTINFG
-232 LENSTVPSSMS
+232 LENSPSPSSMS
-243 ISRSGSR
+243 ISRS
-250 PGSSRRANKDSNDEL
+250 GSSRRANKDSNDEL
-265 GAIALEFRELA
+265 GAIALGFRELA
-276 EHLNSA
+276 QHLNSA

-314 KLLGYPVA
+314 KLLGYPAA
-322 DLVGR
+322 DLIGR
-327 RLNSIVEPG
+327 RLNSVVEPG

-351 ESPLSFE
+351 ESPISFE

-432 YGVALSRYS
+432 YGVALSLYS
-441 QEELLWQSLEHLFSA
+441 QEELLGQSLEHLFS
-456 PEEAKLSSNTGLS
+456 PSS
-469 ASPSSLPGVDELV
+469 ASLTGVDELV

-528 RADKKS
+528 RTDKKS

-548 IAKRDFVNMIG
+548 FAKRDFVNMIG

-636 ELTRPL
+636 ELTRQL
-642 VGNFGS
+642 VGSTGS
-648 TASSAASGV
+648 SASSA
-657 DSYTPLSINQPAGDF
+657 DSYSPLSINQPAGDF
-672 ALSADVESLSQ
+672 ALSADAESLSQ

-695 GSSQSQYV
+695 GSGQSQYV

-728 LDSLSQGYV
+728 LESLSQGYV

-770 SNKQQGFHILVPS
+770 SNKQQGFHILLPS
-783 R
+783 L

>member
-1 MSNRLQVLKS
+1 LSNKLQVLKS

-54 VVACLLQFSSATQL
+54 VVACLSQFSSVTQF
-68 ATFTLIERTRTE
+68 ATFALIERTRTE
-80 DNSQERYSSIFLGL
+80 DNSQERYSSIFLRL

-105 RNRPEDDSRLNALSL
+105 RNRPEDDSRLNDLSL

-131 VEVSYWRQYSPGRKQ
+131 VEVSYWRQYSPSRKH

-161 ISDLLTVLDDKYRG
+161 ISDLLTALDDKYRG
-175 MATAENS
+175 MATAEYS
-182 VSLFTSASLVNIL
+182 VSLFTSASLVNL
-195 LLALLVNT
+195 LLFALLAIT
-203 LVVITSFLFVVALLI
+203 ILVIASFLFVVALLI
-218 RRIKLIAQNTINIG
+218 RRIKSIAQNTINFG
-232 LENSTVPSSMS
+232 LENSPSPSSMS
-243 ISRSGSR
+243 ISRS
-250 PGSSRRANKDSNDEL
+250 GSSRRANKDSNDEL
-265 GAIALEFRELA
+265 GAIALGFRELA
-276 EHLNSA
+276 QHLNSA

-314 KLLGYPVA
+314 KLLGYPAA
-322 DLVGR
+322 DLIGR
-327 RLNSIVEPG
+327 RLNSVVEPG

-351 ESPLSFE
+351 ESPISFE

-432 YGVALSRYS
+432 YGVALSLYS
-441 QEELLWQSLEHLFSA
+441 QEELLGQSLEHLFS
-456 PEEAKLSSNTGLS
+456 PSS
-469 ASPSSLPGVDELV
+469 ASLTGVDELV

-528 RADKKS
+528 RTDKKS

-548 IAKRDFVNMIG
+548 FAKRDFVNMIG

-636 ELTRPL
+636 ELTRQL
-642 VGNFGS
+642 VGSTGS
-648 TASSAASGV
+648 SASSA
-657 DSYTPLSINQPAGDF
+657 DSYSPLSINQPAGDF
-672 ALSADVESLSQ
+672 ALSADAESLSQ

-695 GSSQSQYV
+695 GSGQSQYV
-703 IDFRHQPYGLE
+703 IDFRQQPYGLE

-728 LDSLSQGYV
+728 LESLSQGYV

-770 SNKQQGFHILVPS
+770 SNKQQGFHILLPS
-783 R
+783 L

>member
-23 VFAGNVLLLFTI
+23 VFAGNLLLLFTI

-54 VVACLLQFSSATQL
+54 VVACLSQFSSAIQL

-80 DNSQERYSSIFLGL
+80 DNSQERYSSVFLGL

-146 IHIGYCTELIKVTNT
+146 IHIGYCTELIRVTNT
-161 ISDLLTVLDDKYRG
+161 ICDLLTVLDDKYRG

-203 LVVITSFLFVVALLI
+203 LVVITSFLFVVVLLSM
-218 RRIKLIAQNTINIG
+218 RIKSIAQNTINFG
-232 LENSTVPSSMS
+232 LENSLAPSSMS

-276 EHLNSA
+276 QYLNSA

-291 HAADFICLLDQK
+291 HAADFICLLDQR

-314 KLLGYPVA
+314 KLLGYPAA
-322 DLVGR
+322 DLIGR
-327 RLNSIVEPG
+327 RLNSIVEPV
-336 AAEALAQALRSLVQV
+336 AAEPLAQALRSLVQV
-351 ESPLSFE
+351 DSPISFE

-432 YGVALSRYS
+432 YGVALSMYS
-441 QEELLWQSLEHLFSA
+441 QEELLGQSLEHLFS
-456 PEEAKLSSNTGLS
+456 P
-469 ASPSSLPGVDELV
+469 SPSSLTGIDELV

-487 GVQLTQKLRRKDGTY
+487 GVQLSQKLRRKDGTY

-515 GIAEQKNNKESDR
+515 GIAEQKINKESDR

-614 LGITQTTFSSL
+614 LAVTQTSFSSL

-636 ELTRPL
+636 ELTRQL

-648 TASSAASGV
+648 TASSTASGT
-657 DSYTPLSINQPAGDF
+657 DSYSPLSINQQAGDF
-672 ALSADVESLSQ
+672 ALTADIESLSQ

-703 IDFRHQPYGLE
+703 IDFRHQPCGLE
-714 VLIVGSGLSLSSSI
+714 VLIVGSGLSLTSSI
-728 LDSLSQGYV
+728 LESLSQGYV

-755 IAILGRHG
+755 ISILGRHG

>member
-1 MSNRLQVLKS
+1 
-11 SVAKQAIALAVL
+11 L

-35 LGLFSR
+35 FGLFSR

-54 VVACLLQFSSATQL
+54 VVACLSQFSSATQF
-68 ATFTLIERTRTE
+68 ATFALIERTRTE
-80 DNSQERYSSIFLGL
+80 DNSQERYSSIFLRL

-105 RNRPEDDSRLNALSL
+105 RDRPEDDARLNALSQ

-131 VEVSYWRQYSPGRKQ
+131 VEVSYWRQYSPNRKL

-161 ISDLLTVLDDKYRG
+161 ISDLLTVLDNKYRG
-175 MATAENS
+175 MATAEDS
-182 VSLFTSASLVNIL
+182 VSLFTSASLVKIL
-195 LLALLVNT
+195 LIALLVNT
-203 LVVITSFLFVVALLI
+203 LVVIASFLFVVALLI
-218 RRIKLIAQNTINIG
+218 RRIKSIAQNTINIG
-232 LENSTVPSSMS
+232 LENSPSPSSMS
-243 ISRSGSR
+243 ISRSVSR
-250 PGSSRRANKDSNDEL
+250 PGSSRRANKVSNDEL

-276 EHLNSA
+276 LHLNSA

-314 KLLGYPVA
+314 KLLGYPAA
-322 DLVGR
+322 DLIGR

-336 AAEALAQALRSLVQV
+336 AAEALAQVLRSLVQV
-351 ESPLSFE
+351 ESPISFE

-376 LSPDKTIVCVA
+376 LSPDNTIVCVA

-432 YGVALSRYS
+432 YGVALSMYS
-441 QEELLWQSLEHLFSA
+441 QEELLGQSLEHLFSA
-456 PEEAKLSSNTGLS
+456 
-469 ASPSSLPGVDELV
+469 SPSSLTGVDELV
-482 LNRLE
+482 SNRLE

-528 RADKKS
+528 RTDKKS

-625 INSLVQAITAS
+625 INSLVQSITAS
-636 ELTRPL
+636 ELTRQL
-642 VGNFGS
+642 VGNTGS
-648 TASSAASGV
+648 TASSA

-683 AIMHLLSVLCSA
+683 AITHLLSVLCSA
-695 GSSQSQYV
+695 GSGQSQYV

-714 VLIVGSGLSLSSSI
+714 VLIVGSGLSLTSSI
-728 LDSLSQGYV
+728 LESLSQGYV

-763 CSLKQYQ
+763 CSIKQYQ

-783 R
+783 L